1 MMSTQTAVVMYGTRI
16 CPYCRAA
23 RDFLDARGIGY
34 EDIRVDD
41 RPELRTRMRELGG
54 GHTVPQIW
62 IGSRHVGGYTDM
74 LALDREGRLDALFDA
89 QPDSRPDARL
99 DNQEQID
106 E

>member
-1 MMSTQTAVVMYGTRI
+1 MNTQTAVVMYGTLI

-23 RDFLDARGIGY
+23 RDFLDARGVSY

-41 RPELRTRMRELGG
+41 RPELRAQMRERGG

-74 LALDREGRLDALFDA
+74 LALDREGRLESLFHN
-89 QPDSRPDARL
+89 P
-99 DNQEQID
+99 EQID